1 MKKLIYSFRI
11 CVNAECV
18 CVSVCVCVC
27 VLRELVNIYLYLNGR
42 VTEDIFSWLSKVEK
56 EDSDAQGKKDQYQ
69 KD

>member
-1 MKKLIYSFRI
+1 M
-11 CVNAECV
+11 CE
-18 CVSVCVCVC
+18 SVCVCVC

-42 VTEDIFSWLSKVEK
+42 VTEDIFPWLSKVEK